1 MPLLLFT
8 IVYCVITQLLNISYG
23 PALGIY
29 LIFFGFIKGNF
40 SDKFHDFLNYEP
52 SKIIY
57 KKIGFK
63 DSLIELLSLALVF
76 INSYLIDYE
85 PFSIFEFVYIF
96 VIFII
101 VYRFAFWGI
110 TRTIREKRIFSSN

>member
-8 IVYCVITQLLNISYG
+8 IIYCVITHLLNISYG

-29 LIFFGFIKGNF
+29 LIFFGYIKGNF
-40 SDKFHDFLNYEP
+40 SNKFHDFLNLEP

-57 KKIGFK
+57 KQNGLK
-63 DSLIELLSLALVF
+63 DSLTELLSLTLVF
-76 INSYLIDYE
+76 INSYLIAND
-85 PFSIFEFVYIF
+85 PFTIFEFVYIF
-96 VIFII
+96 AVLGV

-110 TRTIREKRIFSSN
+110 TRTIREKDIFSRN